1 MGAFDEPKASPSDY
15 FKSTPAQ
22 NFDTRQE
29 SQPVQ
34 EGLNY
39 FANSLANETHQIVQ
53 HE

>member
-1 MGAFDEPKASPSDY
+1 MGAFDEPKASASDY
-15 FKSTPAQ
+15 FNSAPGQ

-39 FANSLANETHQIVQ
+39 FANSPSNEANQMVQ
-53 HE
+53 HD